1 MLRNAS
7 TTFTRSGNIIHTQH
21 MLTMVAT
28 RLILHDNGFAYS
40 QLVCMI
46 LFYRIV
52 NLFLPYLVIVA
63 IFGNCC
69 HIW

>member
-28 RLILHDNGFAYS
+28 RLILHDNGFAYL

-46 LFYRIV
+46 LFYRTV
-52 NLFLPYLVIVA
+52 NLFLPYLVIVTA
-63 IFGNCC
+63 FDKCYY
-69 HIW
+69 IW